1 MRIAVIGTG
10 GVGGYFGAKLA
21 LAGHDVTFVARG
33 AHLDAIRRDGL
44 RIDRE
49 ASPIHVRDANA
60 TAEIASIGPVD
71 VAMFCVKLW
80 DAEDVA
86 PQLAPLVAG
95 GGIAIP
101 FQNGID
107 APAILTRALGREH
120 VAGGIAYISATIAAP
135 GVVKVVGPMARL
147 RVGPFEG
154 IAEDRVRAF
163 ADALRG
169 AGIDAE
175 VVPDIRRALWEKFV
189 MFCALSGATAVARQ
203 PIGVVRDN
211 PELRAMFEA
220 IMREALAVGRATGVM
235 LPDDYLAR
243 QMAFADGLPV
253 EMRASMAHDLAAGRR
268 LEAPWLCGAVVR
280 LGRERGVPTPVN
292 QTIYAALLPYANG
305 AAA

>member
-220 IMREALAVGRATGVM
+220 IMREAL
-235 LPDDYLAR
+235 
-243 QMAFADGLPV
+243 